1 MFVNRTPD
9 LPVSESYTL
18 ATAAMSGLSYPQSVV
33 GRGQHHPIVNKTDL
47 SGMNELTDFL
57 PIRSLGKHCHLTLH
71 GDAGLAVGYV
81 DLDFQVPPVC
91 PLAPPIQP

>member
-1 MFVNRTPD
+1 MFVNRTLD

-47 SGMNELTDFL
+47 SGMNELTDFH
-57 PIRSLGKHCHLTLH
+57 PIRSSGKTLPFEQLQ
-71 GDAGLAVGYV
+71 LA
-81 DLDFQVPPVC
+81 
-91 PLAPPIQP
+91 

>member
-1 MFVNRTPD
+1 MFVNRTLD

-57 PIRSLGKHCHLTLH
+57 PICSLVKTLQR
-71 GDAGLAVGYV
+71 DILS
-81 DLDFQVPPVC
+81 
-91 PLAPPIQP
+91 PLFDGMAKWE